1 MQRKTRIS
9 LTSNLTL
16 IFALALWGFS
26 MFLVFED
33 NYATNTVY
41 DLSDI
46 PLDGINSDIFQNWM
60 DVRLGGAKIGYTM
73 QSFGNTPL
81 GYTLKDYSL
90 VKIPMGG
97 TVREVYLDSYAILN
111 VDYSLKNFAFGLV
124 SGDYTTDVYGEV
136 SNGKLL
142 VKVLSQSNE
151 SAVTFDASKGIYL
164 PAVVPLMAK
173 AKGFPVGKFSLPT
186 FDPFSLVT
194 NDLEVHIDSLEE
206 VETGFG
212 KMSGYR
218 LSLVFSGV
226 SSHMWVDK
234 SGRVI
239 REEETGGMEI
249 VAVSKEEALDMPYV
263 ENIGGDLLDELAVSC
278 EGEIPDPRNLTYL
291 KVLINGIKPEFF
303 DLSDDFQT
311 VVSTDPLILEIHPSD
326 IKPSEQENYEAWL
339 KSETFVQVE
348 DARIKKAASD
358 ITSRSTD
365 NTASADAIG
374 EWVFKNIEKDY
385 AVSLPSA
392 VDVLEVRKGD
402 CNEHTS
408 LYTALARAAGI
419 PTKICIGVVYKDGL
433 FYYHAWPA
441 VYLNGWRPMDP
452 TFGQDLADATHIKIL
467 EGGFERQADLLRVVG
482 KMSVTVLETSKRD
495 ENQL

>member
-1 MQRKTRIS
+1 
-9 LTSNLTL
+9 
-16 IFALALWGFS
+16 
-26 MFLVFED
+26 
-33 NYATNTVY
+33 
-41 DLSDI
+41 
-46 PLDGINSDIFQNWM
+46 
-60 DVRLGGAKIGYTM
+60 
-73 QSFGNTPL
+73 
-81 GYTLKDYSL
+81 
-90 VKIPMGG
+90 
-97 TVREVYLDSYAILN
+97 
-111 VDYSLKNFAFGLV
+111 
-124 SGDYTTDVYGEV
+124 V

-164 PAVVPLMAK
+164 PAAVPLMAK

-291 KVLINGIKPEFF
+291 KVLI
-303 DLSDDFQT
+303 FQT

-326 IKPSEQENYEAWL
+326 IKPSKQDNYEAWL

-374 EWVFKNIEKDY
+374 AWVFKNIEKDY

-441 VYLNGWRPMDP
+441 VYLDGWRPMDP

>member
-1 MQRKTRIS
+1 
-9 LTSNLTL
+9 
-16 IFALALWGFS
+16 

-33 NYATNTVY
+33 NYATNPVY

-46 PLDGINSDIFQNWM
+46 PLDRVNNDMYQNWM
-60 DVRLGGAKIGYTM
+60 DVKLGGAKIGYSM

-111 VDYSLKNFAFGLV
+111 VDYSLKNFTFGLV
-124 SGDYTTDVYGEV
+124 SGDYTTDVYGEFR
-136 SNGKLL
+136 NGRLI
-142 VKVLSQSNE
+142 VKVMTQSNE
-151 SAVTFDASKGIYL
+151 SIVSFDAANGIYL

-173 AKGFPVGKFSLPT
+173 AKGFPRGEFSLPT

-194 NDLEVHIDSLEE
+194 NELEVNIDTLEE
-206 VETGFG
+206 IKTGFG
-212 KMSGYR
+212 LQKGYR
-218 LSLVFSGV
+218 ISLIFSGV
-226 SSHMWVDK
+226 SSLMWVDK
-234 SGRVI
+234 AGRVI
-239 REEETGGMEI
+239 REEETGGMEM
-249 VAVSKEEALDMPYV
+249 VAVSKETALDLPYIDD
-263 ENIGGDLLDELAVSC
+263 IGMDLLDDLAVSC
-278 EGEIPDPRNLTYL
+278 DGQIPDPRNSSYL
-291 KVLINGIKPEFF
+291 KVLIDGIKPEFF

-311 VVSTDPLILEIHPSD
+311 VISTNPLILEIHPGR
-326 IKPSEQENYEAWL
+326 IKSSELNDKNAYL
-339 KSETFVQVE
+339 KSETFVQAD
-348 DARIKKAASD
+348 DARIVNAALE
-358 ITSRSTD
+358 ITSGLSD
-365 NTASADAIG
+365 KESMAYGIG
-374 EWVFKNIEKDY
+374 SWVYENVEKDY

-402 CNEHTS
+402 CNEHTA
-408 LYTALARAAGI
+408 LYTALARASGI

-441 VYLNGWRPMDP
+441 VYLDGWRPVDP
-452 TFGQDLADATHIKIL
+452 AFGQDIADATHIKIL

-482 KMSVTVLETSKRD
+482 KMSVTVLETSERV

>member
-1 MQRKTRIS
+1 
-9 LTSNLTL
+9 
-16 IFALALWGFS
+16 
-26 MFLVFED
+26 
-33 NYATNTVY
+33 
-41 DLSDI
+41 
-46 PLDGINSDIFQNWM
+46 
-60 DVRLGGAKIGYTM
+60 
-73 QSFGNTPL
+73 
-81 GYTLKDYSL
+81 
-90 VKIPMGG
+90 
-97 TVREVYLDSYAILN
+97 
-111 VDYSLKNFAFGLV
+111 
-124 SGDYTTDVYGEV
+124 
-136 SNGKLL
+136 
-142 VKVLSQSNE
+142 
-151 SAVTFDASKGIYL
+151 
-164 PAVVPLMAK
+164 
-173 AKGFPVGKFSLPT
+173 
-186 FDPFSLVT
+186 
-194 NDLEVHIDSLEE
+194 
-206 VETGFG
+206 
-212 KMSGYR
+212 
-218 LSLVFSGV
+218 
-226 SSHMWVDK
+226 
-234 SGRVI
+234 
-239 REEETGGMEI
+239 
-249 VAVSKEEALDMPYV
+249 
-263 ENIGGDLLDELAVSC
+263 
-278 EGEIPDPRNLTYL
+278 
-291 KVLINGIKPEFF
+291 VLINGIKPEFF

-326 IKPSEQENYEAWL
+326 IKPSEQDNYEAYL
-339 KSETFVQVE
+339 KSETFVQVG

-392 VDVLEVRKGD
+392 VDVLEIRKGD

-441 VYLNGWRPMDP
+441 VYLDGWRPMDP